1 MKQINIGLIGVGG
14 MGTRHAHNLHQRV
27 VGLTVAAVNDVD
39 LERAQQVAS
48 DCGNARVFADPYAL
62 IADDHVEALLIASP
76 DDTHAEYTLAC
87 LREGKP
93 VLCEK
98 PLATNAADAGRVV
111 EAEMAVGRQLI
122 AVGFMRRYDP
132 QHIAVKQAV
141 DSGIIGRPILFKG
154 VHRNAEV
161 PPRFSAGLIINGS
174 AVHDIDSA
182 RWLLGQEVE
191 IVYVRGVRTEMS
203 LQEDVC
209 DLALLQISLTNDTLA
224 TIEVY
229 VTAGYGYEVR
239 AEVVGERGTAVT
251 MPPDHI
257 ALRVKSTRSHPVPAD
272 WLARFQDAY
281 LAELNQWA
289 LALRGQPFRGASAWD
304 GYLSL
309 LAADACLKSLR
320 SGKPEPASCPVIP
333 ELYRQ

>member
-1 MKQINIGLIGVGG
+1 MRQINIGLIGVGG
-14 MGTRHAHNLHQRV
+14 MGTHHAYNLHQRV
-27 VGLTVAAVNDVD
+27 VGLTVAALYDLD
-39 LERAQQVAS
+39 LERAKQVAS
-48 DCGNARVFADPYAL
+48 DCGNARVFSDPYAL
-62 IADDHVEALLIASP
+62 IADDHVEALLISSP
-76 DDTHAEYTLAC
+76 DDTHDEYTLAC

-98 PLATNAADAGRVV
+98 PLATNATDARRVV

-132 QHIAVKQAV
+132 QHVAVKQAI

-154 VHRNAEV
+154 VHRNAKV
-161 PPRFSAGLIINGS
+161 PPRFSADLIINGS

-191 IVYVRGVRTEMS
+191 TVYVCGVRTEMS

-209 DLALLQISLTNDTLA
+209 DLALLQLSLTNDTLA

-251 MPPDHI
+251 MQPDHI
-257 ALRVKSTRSHPVPAD
+257 ALRAKSTRSHPVPTD
-272 WLARFQDAY
+272 WLTRFQDAY
-281 LAELNQWA
+281 IAELNQWA

-309 LAADACLKSLR
+309 FAADACIKSLR
-320 SGKPEPASCPVIP
+320 SGKPEPESCPTVP
-333 ELYRQ
+333 ALYRQ